1 MFLFYF
7 LLLYFLCFLRD
18 RRGGHWGN
26 SRGGSE
32 RQESQDWRA
41 HSSRAIV
48 NFFLVTTAG
57 RWSTRTTG
65 WPTCPKPPEFSHV
78 KVCGQWLGWSYL
90 ATRVFTQVLSPI
102 EKAPVKHA
110 FQHAR
115 GNHAVGCRWE
125 WSQVCNKK
133 NPIENQS
140 EIMNIRTDWVI
151 LIGPKYVLWLIMMSK
166 LKSCKSKIGQLW
178 NK

>member
-110 FQHAR
+110 LCQTFLLRRCSPQ
-115 GNHAVGCRWE
+115 
-125 WSQVCNKK
+125 
-133 NPIENQS
+133 
-140 EIMNIRTDWVI
+140 IRISPLRETFLLRRCSPQI
-151 LIGPKYVLWLIMMSK
+151 RISPLRETFLLRRCSP
-166 LKSCKSKIGQLW
+166 
-178 NK
+178 